1 MNFGLDNKIKYIES
15 IKSPLVL
22 MPNHP
27 FLKVWSFFMLFLMM
41 YVATFLPYSIC
52 FFKPSDGKVHTL
64 EIADSIIDFLFMIDI
79 CVNFISSYEDPE
91 LHLPVVLLKSIA
103 KNYISGFFFLDII
116 AIIPF

>member
-27 FLKVWSFFMLFLMM
+27 FLKVWSYLMLFLML

-52 FFKPSDGKVHTL
+52 FFKPSDTVDTI

-79 CVNFISSYEDPE
+79 CVNFISSYDDPDH
-91 LHLPVVLLKSIA
+91 HLPDVKLKLIA
-103 KNYISGFFFLDII
+103 KNYITGFFFMDLI